1 MAVTHP
7 WLNRV
12 VLPRG
17 VLLAY
22 FAVPVNAEN
31 APIGSLGG
39 IAVSLAGLGIV
50 AAVIVDEVRRSQKRL
65 RLIHLAL
72 ALELVLVIFSFSYY
86 VLALHD
92 PDEFIGL
99 HTRLD
104 ALYFSTTT
112 VATVGYGDVSAAGQ
126 LARGLVTIQLV
137 FNLVFVAALAGL
149 FQNRL
154 AVARAR
160 AETSENT

>member
-1 MAVTHP
+1 MA
-7 WLNRV
+7 
-12 VLPRG
+12 
-17 VLLAY
+17 Y
-22 FAVPVNAEN
+22 IAVPVNAED

-50 AAVIVDEVRRSQKRL
+50 AAVIVDEVRRSHKRL
-65 RLIHLAL
+65 RMIHLAL
-72 ALELVLVIFSFSYY
+72 ALELVLVIFSFCYY
-86 VLALHD
+86 LLAIHH

-104 ALYFSTTT
+104 ALYFSIAT
-112 VATVGYGDVSAAGQ
+112 VTTVGYGDVSAAGQ

-149 FQNRL
+149 FQNRMDT
-154 AVARAR
+154 VRNR
-160 AETSENT
+160 AETPEDT